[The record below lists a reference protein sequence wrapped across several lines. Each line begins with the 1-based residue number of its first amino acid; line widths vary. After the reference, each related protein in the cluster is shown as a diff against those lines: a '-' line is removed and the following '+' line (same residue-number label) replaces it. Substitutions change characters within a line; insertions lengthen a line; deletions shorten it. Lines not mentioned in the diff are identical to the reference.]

1 MEDDDKIT
9 GTRLVPE
16 EKPQAALVPSLPL
29 THLLLRGDL
38 GSRVGPECHPL
49 GGLFFASSLALLM
62 LVAPVCVSVL
72 PGIHLH
78 AWHRCLWVTR
88 LVSPTP
94 TFFLHP
100 LCRLLQDAPVLGPL
114 PVTLLAPSKGVARA
128 PAPCPITAS
137 PQSPPRSPQ
146 VTCLACVV
154 TPSRSPGR
162 NHTVPCL
169 AVCTGPPLWVG
180 CFLVVGAASRGLRLP
195 VVQPRL
201 ATPAHCSPRHT
212 TACSIRDRASC
223 LGFVSWDIFPF
234 EPSVLVPLGSS
245 CRVTA

>member
-1 MEDDDKIT
+1 M
-9 GTRLVPE
+9 VPE

-114 PVTLLAPSKGVARA
+114 PVTLLAPSKGVAHA

-137 PQSPPRSPQ
+137 PQSPPRSP
-146 VTCLACVV
+146 
-154 TPSRSPGR
+154 RSPAWPVLSLPLVHRAG
-162 NHTVPCL
+162 TTWSL
-169 AVCTGPPLWVG
+169 AWLSARAPLCG
-180 CFLVVGAASRGLRLP
+180 LAASL
-195 VVQPRL
+195 
-201 ATPAHCSPRHT
+201 
-212 TACSIRDRASC
+212 
-223 LGFVSWDIFPF
+223 
-234 EPSVLVPLGSS
+234 
-245 CRVTA
+245 